1 MLDRLPTELLE
12 LVVDATSHSIWSRKA
27 TLDSL
32 SLVNKSCRRLVVAQS
47 VRIVRVHHAS
57 AIEII
62 KKWPATRRKLVTT
75 LLVGSYR
82 PGDPAVLLPHPIPAL
97 GMQRLLAALPN
108 ARQIFL
114 RNVHFS
120 PQCHSLSS
128 VYVPTSFRDTV
139 DTCRF
144 SLRLLRLDLT
154 LAIQLDLVPHVAHC
168 VISGRAFIETR
179 TPILW
184 NFHPPPDY
192 TFGGIVAQHIAH
204 LEIPT
209 RRWETLVAAKL
220 PRLESIFCTD
230 DGRRSLLSLAHAGN
244 LLLEARLQLSGH
256 LRGAPVP
263 TVFGGCPV
271 FYEFVQP
278 AFLKHLEIGDVD
290 A

>member
-1 MLDRLPTELLE
+1 
-12 LVVDATSHSIWSRKA
+12 
-27 TLDSL
+27 
-32 SLVNKSCRRLVVAQS
+32 
-47 VRIVRVHHAS
+47 
-57 AIEII
+57 
-62 KKWPATRRKLVTT
+62 
-75 LLVGSYR
+75 
-82 PGDPAVLLPHPIPAL
+82 
-97 GMQRLLAALPN
+97 MQ
-108 ARQIFL
+108 
-114 RNVHFS
+114 
-120 PQCHSLSS
+120 
-128 VYVPTSFRDTV
+128 
-139 DTCRF
+139 
-144 SLRLLRLDLT
+144 
-154 LAIQLDLVPHVAHC
+154 AIQLDLVPHVAHC

-290 A
+290 AYVVRCCVEHLELVLTTSFLCCS